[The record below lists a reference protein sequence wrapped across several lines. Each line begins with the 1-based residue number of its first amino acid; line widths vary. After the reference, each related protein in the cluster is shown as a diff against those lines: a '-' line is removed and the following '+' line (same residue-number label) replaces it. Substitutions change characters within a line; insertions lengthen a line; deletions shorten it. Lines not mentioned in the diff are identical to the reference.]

1 MEILRACQ
9 IDLMLG
15 TLGTQAHFM
24 SVTVKRDSKY
34 GNGNRVFRLCL
45 MVVMISIE
53 DLTMSMFY

>member
-24 SVTVKRDSKY
+24 SVTVKEIL
-34 GNGNRVFRLCL
+34 N
-45 MVVMISIE
+45 MVTETECSG
-53 DLTMSMFY
+53 FA